1 MSNPDAGIVLGHGDI
16 AAALVSAVE
25 LITGRGDRLIAL
37 TNAGLDNDQ
46 IDDLLRRTI
55 ETSGARVIFTDLAA
69 GSCNMAACR
78 LVRWRPDLIVV
89 TGVNLPVLLQY
100 VMHDSGEP
108 EQAVSEAVQRGS
120 GALRV
125 LQGRTRAG

>member
-1 MSNPDAGIVLGHGDI
+1 MSNPDADIVLGHGDI

-25 LITGRGDRLIAL
+25 LITGRGDRLIPL
-37 TNAGLDNDQ
+37 TNAGLDNNQ

-55 ETSGARVIFTDLAA
+55 ETSGASVIFTDLAA

-89 TGVNLPVLLQY
+89 TGVSLPVLLQF
-100 VMHDSGEP
+100 VMHEGGER

-120 GALRV
+120 SALRV

>member
-1 MSNPDAGIVLGHGDI
+1 MSSPDAGIVLGHGDI
-16 AAALVSAVE
+16 AAALVSAVD

-55 ETSGARVIFTDLAA
+55 ESSGARVIFTDLAA

-89 TGVNLPVLLQY
+89 TGVNLPTLLQY
-100 VMHDSGEP
+100 VMHDGGVTD
-108 EQAVSEAVQRGS
+108 QAVSDAVQRGLGS
-120 GALRV
+120 LHV
-125 LQGRTRAG
+125 LQGRSRAG